1 MNILRHRNLTKAEEK
16 RMSELIDQAVR
27 EEVLRVENEFRS
39 DIDAMILYTLHAH
52 YGWGKKRLRR
62 FWDAFMEEH
71 KALRE
76 FYQMSGPGEN
86 AYLAKRKLKQIG
98 VDLDAWEAEDD

>member
-1 MNILRHRNLTKAEEK
+1 
-16 RMSELIDQAVR
+16 
-27 EEVLRVENEFRS
+27 
-39 DIDAMILYTLHAH
+39 
-52 YGWGKKRLRR
+52 
-62 FWDAFMEEH
+62 MEEH

-98 VDLDAWEAEDD
+98 VDLDVWEAEDD